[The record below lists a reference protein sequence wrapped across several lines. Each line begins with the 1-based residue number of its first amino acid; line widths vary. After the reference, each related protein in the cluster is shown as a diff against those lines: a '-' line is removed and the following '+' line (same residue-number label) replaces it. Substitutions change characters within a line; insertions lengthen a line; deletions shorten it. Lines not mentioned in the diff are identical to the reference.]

1 MICINL
7 ESGTVGGRPVH
18 EAGLK
23 TRGFQLPRGRS
34 VARHLLLFG
43 IALAL
48 PILIMLGLLAV
59 TASPPALIR
68 ALLLLMLATS
78 LLALLFARNLRRS
91 LEALAASA
99 TDLAEGRPVESLGS
113 GIREVD
119 AVSAALAG
127 AAEALDGRDSALR
140 SAMSRLETVNASLEL
155 EVERRTREAEEAM
168 ALLFQSQKMESL
180 GRLTG
185 GVAHDF
191 NNLLTPIVSCLDLL
205 HRQHDDPRSRRLI
218 DGAMASAERAAALV
232 KHLLAFARRQTLDPR
247 PTDPARLVGSMRDL
261 IDRSL
266 GPAIE
271 VTIDAPDELPAALVD
286 PNQLELALL
295 NLSVNARDAM
305 PDGGQ
310 LAIVVRAVPVDEGE
324 VPGLAAG
331 RYVRFRIKDTGT
343 GMDEE
348 TLARAHEPFF
358 TTKGVGQGTGLGLS
372 MVHGLAAQSGGAF
385 RLRSRPGAGTTAYL
399 WLPVAQTEASAAP
412 ETQDEPHAAV
422 AGATVL
428 LVDDD
433 ARVRRAAGEELREL
447 GYRVVEAESGEAAL
461 AAATSGEVF
470 DIMVT
475 DQAMP
480 GMTGLQL
487 IAAMRELRPDLPV
500 LLVTGFTDLD
510 VGGEVQLLAKPFRH
524 VELAQA
530 VAGLL
535 AARARVS

>member
-1 MICINL
+1 M
-7 ESGTVGGRPVH
+7 
-18 EAGLK
+18 
-23 TRGFQLPRGRS
+23 
-34 VARHLLLFG
+34 ARHLLLFG

-78 LLALLFARNLRRS
+78 LLALLFARNVRRS

-99 TDLAEGRPVESLGS
+99 TDLAEGRPVELLGS
-113 GIREVD
+113 GITEVD

-140 SAMSRLETVNASLEL
+140 SAMTRLELVNASLEL
-155 EVERRTREAEEAM
+155 EVERRTTEAEEAM

-218 DGAMASAERAAALV
+218 DGAMASAQRAAALV

-247 PTDPARLVGSMRDL
+247 PTDPARLVESMRDL

-305 PDGGQ
+305 PEGGQ
-310 LAIVVRAVPVDEGE
+310 LAIVVRAVQVDEGE

-348 TLARAHEPFF
+348 TVARAHEPFF

-399 WLPVAQTEASAAP
+399 WLPVAEAEASAAP
-412 ETQDEPHAAV
+412 EIQDEPHAAV
-422 AGATVL
+422 PDATVL

-447 GYRVVEAESGEAAL
+447 GYGVVEAESGEQAL
-461 AAATSGEVF
+461 AIGTRGDAF

-487 IAAMRELRPDLPV
+487 IGAMRELRPSVPV
-500 LLVTGFTDLD
+500 LLVTGFPDLD

-524 VELAQA
+524 VELARA
-530 VAGLL
+530 VGGLL
-535 AARARVS
+535 AARVRLS